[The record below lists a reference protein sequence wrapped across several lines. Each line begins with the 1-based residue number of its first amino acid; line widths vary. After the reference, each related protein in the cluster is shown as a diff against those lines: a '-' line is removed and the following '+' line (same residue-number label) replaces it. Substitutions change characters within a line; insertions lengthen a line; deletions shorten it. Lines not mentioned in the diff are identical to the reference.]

1 MKTILLTG
9 PARGLGLSISKKLVG
24 EGYRV
29 IGVSRKLTS
38 DFEKLMSEKSSG
50 KAHFI
55 SCDLEKL
62 KEIPELVNGIT
73 RKYGNIYGLVN
84 NAGIAFDGVLAT
96 MHGTEI
102 SKVLRINLES
112 AIVVTKYASRSML
125 TSSEGRIINISSIIA
140 STGFNGLS
148 VYAASK
154 AGLEGFMRS
163 LSRELGRS
171 KITVNCVAPG
181 YMETDMT
188 AGMKADKIDSVRRR
202 SPLGLAHV
210 EDVAGAV
217 SYLLSK
223 EAERITGTVITVDG
237 GSSA

>member
-9 PARGLGLSISKKLVG
+9 PARGLGLAISKKLLS

-38 DFEKLMSEKSSG
+38 DFEKLMSEKFSG
-50 KAHFI
+50 KVHFI
-55 SCDLEKL
+55 SCDLENL

-102 SKVLRINLES
+102 SKILRINLES
-112 AIVVTKYASRSML
+112 AIVVTKYACRSML
-125 TSSEGRIINISSIIA
+125 TNSEGRIINISSIIA

-171 KITVNCVAPG
+171 KITVNCIAPG

-188 AGMKADKIDSVRRR
+188 AGIKGDKIDLIRRR
-202 SPLGLAHV
+202 SPLGLANV

-223 EAERITGTVITVDG
+223 DAERITGTVITVDG
-237 GSSA
+237 GSTA

>member
-1 MKTILLTG
+1 M
-9 PARGLGLSISKKLVG
+9 SKK
-24 EGYRV
+24 
-29 IGVSRKLTS
+29 
-38 DFEKLMSEKSSG
+38 FSG

-55 SCDLEKL
+55 SYDLEKL
-62 KEIPELVNGIT
+62 KEIPELVNEIT
-73 RKYGNIYGLVN
+73 RKYGNVYGLVN

-112 AIVVTKYASRSML
+112 AIVVTKYACRSML

-188 AGMKADKIDSVRRR
+188 AEMKADKIDSVRRR

-223 EAERITGTVITVDG
+223 DAERITGTVITVDG
-237 GSSA
+237 GSTA

>member
-38 DFEKLMSEKSSG
+38 DFEKLMSEKFSG

-55 SCDLEKL
+55 SYDLEKL
-62 KEIPELVNGIT
+62 KEIPELVNEIT

-112 AIVVTKYASRSML
+112 AIVITKYACRSML

-154 AGLEGFMRS
+154 AGLEGSMRS

-188 AGMKADKIDSVRRR
+188 AGMKADKLDSVRRR

>member
-38 DFEKLMSEKSSG
+38 DFEKLMSEKFSG
-50 KAHFI
+50 EAHFI
-55 SCDLEKL
+55 SYDLEKL
-62 KEIPELVNGIT
+62 KEIPELVNEIT

-112 AIVVTKYASRSML
+112 AIVITKYACRSML

-154 AGLEGFMRS
+154 AGLEGSMRS

-188 AGMKADKIDSVRRR
+188 AGMKADKLDSVRRR

>member
-1 MKTILLTG
+1 MKTILVTG
-9 PARGLGLSISKKLVG
+9 PARGLGLAISKKLVK
-24 EGYRV
+24 EGYQV
-29 IGVSRKLTS
+29 IGVGRKTTQ
-38 DFEKLMSEKSSG
+38 DFENLMSGKLSG

-62 KEIPELVNGIT
+62 ESIHELVNGIT
-73 RKYGNIYGLVN
+73 HKYGNIYGLVN

-112 AIVVTKYASRSML
+112 AIVITKYACRSML
-125 TSSEGRIINISSIIA
+125 TQSEGRIVNISSIIA

-188 AGMKADKIDSVRRR
+188 AGMKNEKIDTIRRR

-210 EDVAGAV
+210 KDVAGAV
-217 SYLLSK
+217 SYLLSND
-223 EAERITGTVITVDG
+223 AERITGTVITVDG
-237 GSSA
+237 GSTA

>member
-9 PARGLGLSISKKLVG
+9 PARGLGLSISKKLVS

-38 DFEKLMSEKSSG
+38 DFEKLMSKKFSG

-55 SCDLEKL
+55 SYDLEKL
-62 KEIPELVNGIT
+62 QEIPELVNGIT
-73 RKYGNIYGLVN
+73 KKYGNIYGLVN

-112 AIVVTKYASRSML
+112 AIVVTKYACRSML
-125 TSSEGRIINISSIIA
+125 TNSEGRIINISSIIA

-171 KITVNCVAPG
+171 KITVNCIAPG

-188 AGMKADKIDSVRRR
+188 AGIKGDKIDSIRRR

-223 EAERITGTVITVDG
+223 DAERITGTVITVDG
-237 GSSA
+237 GSTA

>member
-9 PARGLGLSISKKLVG
+9 PARGLGLAISKKLLS

-38 DFEKLMSEKSSG
+38 DFEKLMSEKFSG
-50 KAHFI
+50 KVHFI

-102 SKVLRINLES
+102 SKILRINLES
-112 AIVVTKYASRSML
+112 AIVVTKYACRSML
-125 TSSEGRIINISSIIA
+125 TNSEGRIINISSIIA

-163 LSRELGRS
+163 LSREL
-171 KITVNCVAPG
+171 
-181 YMETDMT
+181 D
-188 AGMKADKIDSVRRR
+188 
-202 SPLGLAHV
+202 L
-210 EDVAGAV
+210 
-217 SYLLSK
+217 
-223 EAERITGTVITVDG
+223 
-237 GSSA
+237 

>member
-1 MKTILLTG
+1 
-9 PARGLGLSISKKLVG
+9 
-24 EGYRV
+24 
-29 IGVSRKLTS
+29 
-38 DFEKLMSEKSSG
+38 MSEKFSG
-50 KAHFI
+50 KVHFI

-62 KEIPELVNGIT
+62 KAIPELVNGIT

-102 SKVLRINLES
+102 SKILRINLES
-112 AIVVTKYASRSML
+112 AIVVTKYACRSML
-125 TSSEGRIINISSIIA
+125 TNSEGRIINISSIIA

-188 AGMKADKIDSVRRR
+188 AGIKGDKIDSIRRR

-223 EAERITGTVITVDG
+223 DAERITGTVITVDG
-237 GSSA
+237 GSTA

>member
-9 PARGLGLSISKKLVG
+9 PARGLGLSISKKLVS

-38 DFEKLMSEKSSG
+38 DFEKLMSKKFSG

-62 KEIPELVNGIT
+62 QEIPELVNGIT

-112 AIVVTKYASRSML
+112 AIVVTKYACRSML

-237 GSSA
+237 GSTA

>member
-112 AIVVTKYASRSML
+112 AIVITKYACRSML
-125 TSSEGRIINISSIIA
+125 TNSEGRIINISSIIA

-171 KITVNCVAPG
+171 KITVNCIAPG

-188 AGMKADKIDSVRRR
+188 AGIKGDKIDSIRRR

-223 EAERITGTVITVDG
+223 DAERITGTVITVDG
-237 GSSA
+237 GSTA

>member
-102 SKVLRINLES
+102 SKILRINLES
-112 AIVVTKYASRSML
+112 AIVVTKYACRSML
-125 TSSEGRIINISSIIA
+125 TISEGRIINISSIIA

-188 AGMKADKIDSVRRR
+188 AGIKGDKIDSIRRR

-223 EAERITGTVITVDG
+223 DAERITGTVITVDG
-237 GSSA
+237 GSTA

>member
-102 SKVLRINLES
+102 SKILRINLES
-112 AIVVTKYASRSML
+112 AIVVTKYACRSML

-171 KITVNCVAPG
+171 KITVNCIAPG

-188 AGMKADKIDSVRRR
+188 AGIKGDKIDLIRRR

-223 EAERITGTVITVDG
+223 DAERITGTVITVDG
-237 GSSA
+237 GSTA

>member
-9 PARGLGLSISKKLVG
+9 PARGLGLAISKKLLS

-102 SKVLRINLES
+102 SKILRINLES
-112 AIVVTKYASRSML
+112 AIVVTKYACRSML
-125 TSSEGRIINISSIIA
+125 TNSEGRIINISSIIA

-171 KITVNCVAPG
+171 KITVNCIAPG

-188 AGMKADKIDSVRRR
+188 AGIKGDKIDSIRRR

-223 EAERITGTVITVDG
+223 DAERITGTVITVDG
-237 GSSA
+237 GSTA